1 VQPYDPTQP
10 YGTPQAPAANPV
22 SGQPQ
27 SSPPSSGPP
36 ALSSPPPAY
45 QPPGYQPPEPRPPT
59 YQPGYAQPVY
69 PQPEQ
74 PGPAPAYPA
83 TAPFPA
89 YQGEQPGQPVA
100 PGYPPGPGYP
110 PPGPGYPPAGQGGY
124 QAGPA
129 YPAGP
134 PGYNPA
140 QPGYPG
146 QPPNVT
152 RRSNVPI
159 VAVIV
164 AVALLLCG
172 GIAVAGVLI
181 VRSITEKAQEAIDSI
196 PTEPPKPNLPTEFPT
211 GLPTD
216 LPTDLPGL
224 PGLPTDGTGRT
235 ITVVYEVTGSGTAD
249 ISYVEKLGET
259 PKQAKGVK
267 LPWRKEVSMTGAT
280 LVLVTAY
287 RSGSGS
293 GLLGCTATV
302 DGEEVAKRSAEGSY
316 AVATCT
322 KLIFN

>member
-1 VQPYDPTQP
+1 M
-10 YGTPQAPAANPV
+10 

-27 SSPPSSGPP
+27 SSPPTSGTPAESGPSLPPRPPGYP
-36 ALSSPPPAY
+36 APSSPPPAY
-45 QPPGYQPPEPRPPT
+45 QPPGNQPPGYQPAEPRPPT

-69 PQPEQ
+69 PHPEQ

-83 TAPFPA
+83 TAQFPA
-89 YQGEQPGQPVA
+89 YQGERPQQPAA

-110 PPGPGYPPAGQGGY
+110 TAGPGYPPSGQAGY

-129 YPAGP
+129 YPSGQ
-134 PGYNPA
+134 PGYDPA

-146 QPPNVT
+146 HPPNVK

-172 GIAVAGVLI
+172 GTAVAGVLI
-181 VRSITEKAQEAIDSI
+181 VRSITDKAQEAID
-196 PTEPPKPNLPTEFPT
+196 NLPK
-211 GLPTD
+211 PTD
-216 LPTDLPGL
+216 LPTIIPTDMPTLPSDLPGF
-224 PGLPTDGTGRT
+224 PGLPTEGTGRT
-235 ITVVYEVTGSGTAD
+235 VVVVYEVTGSGTAD

-259 PKQAKGVK
+259 PKQARGVK
-267 LPWRKEVSMTGAT
+267 LPWKKEVSMTGAA

-293 GLLGCTATV
+293 GSLGCTATV
-302 DGEEVAKRSAEGSY
+302 DGEQVAKRSAEGSY